1 MRVVVSTIARFH
13 HFDLARELQKRDLL
27 TAIYTGYP
35 QFKLRNSGVDPS
47 RIRSFPWLQAPYMA
61 LLRWPWFART
71 MEGRWSNWAHR
82 ALDAHVARTLP
93 ECDLVVAQC
102 RIGVKTGAAARKR
115 GIVYV
120 CDPGSTHILYQDRLL
135 REEHERLGFPYAGI
149 DSRAVE
155 RDLAEYELADAIT
168 VPSSFVR
175 DSFLAEGVP
184 AEKLILAP
192 YGVDRRIFGRTA
204 PRAEEFRVL
213 FVGQLGVRKGLHH
226 LLRAFRKAALPNAR
240 LVLIGSLLP
249 EGRAILAREPVAGL
263 TWLGHQ
269 PWSRVVHEMS
279 RASVFVLPSI
289 EEGLALVQAQAMACG
304 CPVIASEH
312 TGSRDL
318 FHDGREGFIL
328 PVGDTDAM
336 ADRLRRLYEDR
347 DLLAAMSSAALER
360 TAAIGGWDEYG
371 RRLTAAYAALLKR
384 DALGPPGRCT

>member
-13 HFDLARELQKRDLL
+13 HFDLARELQKRDAL

-35 QFKLRNSGVDPS
+35 QFKLRNSGVDPA

-61 LLRWPWFART
+61 LMRWPWFART

-93 ECDLVVAQC
+93 DCDLVVAQC
-102 RIGVKTGAAARKR
+102 RIGVKTGAAAKRR
-115 GIVYV
+115 GIAYV
-120 CDPGSTHILYQDRLL
+120 CDPGSTHVLYQDRLL
-135 REEHERLGFPYAGI
+135 REEHERLGFAYAGL
-149 DSRAVE
+149 DRRAVE

-175 DSFLAEGVP
+175 DSFLAQGIPVG
-184 AEKLILAP
+184 KLILAP

-240 LVLIGSLLP
+240 LVLIGSLSP
-249 EGRAILAREPVAGL
+249 EGQAILAREPVEKL
-263 TWLGHQ
+263 TWLGRQ
-269 PWSRVVHEMS
+269 PWPRVVHEMS
-279 RASVFVLPSI
+279 QASVFMLPSI

-318 FHDGREGFIL
+318 FQDGREGFIL
-328 PVGDTDAM
+328 PVGDADAM
-336 ADRLRRLYEDR
+336 ADHLRRLYEDR
-347 DLLAAMSSAALER
+347 GLLAAMSDAALER
-360 TAAIGGWDEYG
+360 TGAIGGWEEYG
-371 RRLTAAYAALLKR
+371 RRLTDAYAALLNR
-384 DALGPPGRCT
+384 AASM